1 MSGVAS
7 FSIKEQGCLYSLY
20 QTGRDPSQKHHRDQF
35 HTSRKQTR
43 MRCSRKVGFLSQG
56 CGCDCIYAP
65 VFTDWLDCQKAFW
78 EVQEITKYKNMT
90 AKEYLRLSCFPN
102 PRKTLFF
109 CSPALALLSRFNLA
123 AVISVGLNHS
133 WLNQYTLR
141 VEPSYLL
148 QACMQILQR
157 HWITRR
163 NLQIMLILVFCNV
176 FVLLLSARQVY
187 LCSTCPTQRQKTRR
201 YVKENK

>member
-1 MSGVAS
+1 MQPQGWVFKSGVWLWLHICPS
-7 FSIKEQGCLYSLY
+7 VYGLVGLSEGILGSVGNHKIQKYDSQRVSEIELFSK
-20 QTGRDPSQKHHRDQF
+20 SQED
-35 HTSRKQTR
+35 T
-43 MRCSRKVGFLSQG
+43 
-56 CGCDCIYAP
+56 
-65 VFTDWLDCQKAFW
+65 
-78 EVQEITKYKNMT
+78 
-90 AKEYLRLSCFPN
+90 
-102 PRKTLFF
+102 FF
-109 CSPALALLSRFNLA
+109 CSRALALLSRFNLA